1 MKKFITIFLALF
13 LVSTSAHATGV
24 IREATYPEHFSDI
37 ADNEI
42 YHESTSYLY
51 EEGIIKGYA
60 DGTFK
65 PENKI
70 NRAELLKVIIESTWG
85 TPPQDHYKNCFSD
98 VKEEWFA
105 PYVCYAKEQQIIMG
119 YTDNTFKPGN
129 NVSKAEAIK
138 MLLEGYPLEIFKQTS
153 MIFNDVTATEWF
165 ADYVFTAAVSD
176 LLADVEGANFNPNS
190 AAIRGDISD
199 NIYRIQLM
207 IENRALLYTPT
218 DAITSDDWIKGNL
231 ESDVIFIKYGDFQC
245 PACAVAYETLR
256 DIIYPEFNEQV
267 AFIYRY
273 FPLTSTHSYAEPAA
287 RAAESAGMM
296 GKFWEMHDMLYE
308 NQEEWVGSAE
318 PDQLFVTYAQE
329 IGLDPE
335 TFENYY
341 RAYWM
346 KARIEGFRAAAQ
358 ASGINAT
365 PQFFINGSLL
375 SGSQPVENFRQ
386 AILDAF

>member
-65 PENKI
+65 PENNI
-70 NRAELLKVIIESTWG
+70 TRAEVLKMFIHTFVALPEVD
-85 TPPQDHYKNCFSD
+85 QYKNCFPD

-105 PYVCYAKEQQIIMG
+105 PYVCYAKEKGFISG
-119 YTDNTFKPGN
+119 YQDGTFKPDLN
-129 NVSKAEAIK
+129 ISKAEFLKIFIGVNQVNTTEYYIPYTDITKEDWFAYTVSSAYS
-138 MLLEGYPLEIFKQTS
+138 MDLLTETPGGPFYPNAPATRGGVSDNLYRLSLSFGNIR
-153 MIFNDVTATEWF
+153 IDFNDKTVINE
-165 ADYVFTAAVSD
+165 
-176 LLADVEGANFNPNS
+176 
-190 AAIRGDISD
+190 
-199 NIYRIQLM
+199 
-207 IENRALLYTPT
+207 
-218 DAITSDDWIKGNL
+218 DDWVKGNP
-231 ESDVIFIKYGDFQC
+231 EAKVTFIEYGDFECQY
-245 PACAVAYETLR
+245 CAKAYTTLR
-256 DIIYPEFNEQV
+256 DSIYPEFKDQV
-267 AFIYRY
+267 AFVYRQ
-273 FPLTSTHSYAEPAA
+273 FPLTSIHDYAEPAA

-308 NQEEWVGSAE
+308 NQQEWVGSAE

-329 IGLDPE
+329 LGLDPD
-335 TFENYY
+335 TFESYY
-341 RAYWM
+341 RSEWM
-346 KARIEGFRAAAQ
+346 KFRIKMHIGSADFIGV
-358 ASGINAT
+358 SGT